1 MIEGV
6 AGMLNRHRK
15 NLTTLMAIGS
25 LGCFVGCHTLA
36 PSARPLTAALRT
48 DSTEIGAHRSGFY
61 YLANI
66 GFVYTNTT
74 AKPVSMAGCGPR
86 FPDLE
91 KNVGGKWVAAYY
103 PVYLACLMKPDFM
116 IESGATFRGV
126 LQFMASE
133 PGHKTFPELNV
144 DSIDGVYRLRWD
156 FREGI
161 EAMAPGTRI
170 VKSISNEFQ
179 MVLK

>member
-1 MIEGV
+1 MI
-6 AGMLNRHRK
+6 NRHRRS
-15 NLTTLMAIGS
+15 LTTLIAMGT
-25 LGCFVGCHTLA
+25 LVYLVGCEMLA
-36 PSARPLTAALRT
+36 PSTRPLTATLRT

-74 AKPVSMAGCGPR
+74 AKPVSMTGCGGPP
-86 FPDLE
+86 FPQLE
-91 KNVGGKWVAAYY
+91 KNVGGKWVVAYY
-103 PVYLACLMKPDFM
+103 PVYLACLTKPDFM

-133 PGHKTFPELNV
+133 PGHNTAPELNV
-144 DSIDGVYRLRWD
+144 DSIDGFYRLRWD
-156 FREGI
+156 FREGTD
-161 EAMAPGTRI
+161 ATAPGSRS
-170 VKSISNEFQ
+170 VESISNEFQ

>member
-1 MIEGV
+1 MIGGV
-6 AGMLNRHRK
+6 AGMVNRYRER
-15 NLTTLMAIGS
+15 LTTLIAIGA
-25 LGCFVGCHTLA
+25 LAYVVGCETLA
-36 PSARPLTAALRT
+36 PSTPPLAASLRT

-86 FPDLE
+86 FPELE

-103 PVYLACLMKPDFM
+103 PVYLACLTKPDFM

-133 PGHKTFPELNV
+133 PGHNTMPELNV
-144 DSIDGVYRLRWD
+144 DSIDGIYRLRWD
-156 FREGI
+156 FREGTD
-161 EAMAPGTRI
+161 ATAPGTRS
-170 VKSISNEFQ
+170 VESISNEFR
-179 MVLK
+179 MVLR